1 MDYSNLSQP
10 WQQQQQQ
17 MQRIPLKR
25 SASYFYAHH
34 PENWELVIKT
44 KKEKS
49 KQIEIPLLLPLLST
63 IPEEA
68 GVNGVRMN
76 GKRPDSSIMQARMIK
91 SGWNILDPNKYDYM
105 RLYPASNGGHYFSN
119 KFTKIENLAGR
130 IIKTFNEELFNEF
143 RKSLMIDQHVSL
155 PHPAII
161 QLLLIDQNKTISK
174 YEQSQHT
181 PEGAARLK
189 AAYKKYDDIE
199 KASQRITTKREKAY
213 VV

>member
-161 QLLLIDQNKTISK
+161 QLLLIDQNKTI
-174 YEQSQHT
+174 
-181 PEGAARLK
+181 
-189 AAYKKYDDIE
+189 
-199 KASQRITTKREKAY
+199 
-213 VV
+213 